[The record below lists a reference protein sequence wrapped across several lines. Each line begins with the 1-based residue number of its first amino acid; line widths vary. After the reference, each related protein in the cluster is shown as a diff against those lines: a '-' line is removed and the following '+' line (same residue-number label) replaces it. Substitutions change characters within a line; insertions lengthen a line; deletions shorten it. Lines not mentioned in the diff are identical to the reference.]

1 MYFKRPSFRRGGNTI
16 GGGIMSGTD
25 MGSRTGFNSPV
36 IDFLNKNILGSRTQI
51 PVMPKGPINVT
62 QKAKGIEEV
71 LRGSDTRGSVN
82 MAPQTVE
89 DLYKKR
95 GEKLKSS
102 ADFIEEVFRSK
113 PYIDSEGKKRDRLT
127 GKLIEETKTP
137 SGIDTLE
144 FTERDEIRENYRGTL
159 ANEILNNEAKKKK
172 KIELGGEE
180 SSITLD
186 PMEEIKREKDF
197 LDKLLKNEGL
207 ERGEA
212 ALVAA
217 KAIGT
222 EGSFKDKLDAA
233 VSMALP
239 IVRQRNKEDK
249 AVTLMA
255 YKAFKEKEKEE
266 AKAGKDTPGIKD
278 LKYQASILMKS
289 DNPKYK
295 GKSQDEVISTII
307 EEKFSDADST
317 TRKKNLSDKTV
328 VGEIYDRYESVKDAK
343 TAIDLYIEEKYT
355 KKGKEVDLTDKKL
368 IRYKKALE
376 EAKKNFNLF
385 TTIPEFKDIHPNIA
399 DAYERLGVKDGG
411 RIKRAFGTPDTGSG
425 EQIVSTE
432 VQTIGANT
440 AEKPVMKL
448 NYAQLRD
455 RLPEEITDD
464 VVQLL
469 ANSEE
474 ALQDFAYIETQND
487 VNAFNLKYG
496 VNLIIPP
503 APQTA

>member
-1 MYFKRPSFRRGGNTI
+1 MYLKRASFRRGGNTI
-16 GGGIMSGTD
+16 GGGIMSGTN
-25 MGSRTGFNSPV
+25 MGSRTGFQNP
-36 IDFLNKNILGSRTQI
+36 IINFLNQNILGTKTQI
-51 PVMPKGPINVT
+51 PLLPGQIKET

-71 LRGSDTRGSVN
+71 LAGSDTRGSVN
-82 MAPQTVE
+82 TAPQTIE
-89 DLYKKR
+89 ELYKKR
-95 GEKLKSS
+95 GEKLKKS
-102 ADFIEEVFRSK
+102 ADFIFSAENTFT
-113 PYIDSEGKKRDRLT
+113 DAEGNVRNRNT
-127 GKLIEETKTP
+127 GKIITDTAS

-144 FTERDEIRENYRGTL
+144 FTEQDDIRQNYQGTV
-159 ANEILNNEAKKKK
+159 ANQILENEAEKKKI
-172 KIELGGEE
+172 IELGGEE
-180 SSITLD
+180 NSITLD

-197 LDKLLKNEGL
+197 LNKLLKNEGL
-207 ERGEA
+207 EKGEA

-217 KAIGT
+217 KAVGT
-222 EGSFKDKLDAA
+222 EGSFKEKLDAA
-233 VSMALP
+233 VNMALP

-425 EQIVSTE
+425 EQIITTE
-432 VQTIGANT
+432 AQTVGAET

-455 RLPEEITDD
+455 RLPPEITDD

-474 ALQDFAYIETQND
+474 ALQEFAYIETQND

>member
-1 MYFKRPSFRRGGNTI
+1 MYFKRPSFRRGGTI
-16 GGGIMSGTD
+16 GGGIMSGTN
-25 MGSRTGFNSPV
+25 MGSRTGFNNP
-36 IDFLNKNILGSRTQI
+36 IINFLNSNILGTKTQI
-51 PVMPKGPINVT
+51 PTLPTESVT
-62 QKAKGIEEV
+62 QKKGIEQI
-71 LRGSDTRGSVN
+71 LSGTDNRGSVN
-82 MAPQTVE
+82 TVPQTVE
-89 DLYKKR
+89 ELYAKR
-95 GEKLKSS
+95 GESLK
-102 ADFIEEVFRSK
+102 RSGDYIGELFSPK
-113 PYIDSEGKKRDRLT
+113 PYTDSEGNKRDRTT
-127 GKLIEETKTP
+127 GEIITDVSS

-144 FTERDEIRENYRGTL
+144 FTEQDDIRQNYKDTV
-159 ANEILNNEAKKKK
+159 ANQILENEAEKK
-172 KIELGGEE
+172 KIIEMGGDDN
-180 SSITLD
+180 SITLD

-197 LDKLLKNEGL
+197 LSKLLKNEGL

-217 KAIGT
+217 KAVGT
-222 EGSFKDKLDAA
+222 EGSFKEKLDAA
-233 VSMALP
+233 VNMALP

-399 DAYERLGVKDGG
+399 DAYERLDVKDGG

>member
-1 MYFKRPSFRRGGNTI
+1 MYFKRPSFRRGGTI
-16 GGGIMSGTD
+16 GGGIMSGTN
-25 MGSRTGFNSPV
+25 MGSRTGFNNP
-36 IDFLNKNILGSRTQI
+36 IINFLNKNVLGTNAQI
-51 PVMPKGPINVT
+51 PVMPQGPISVT
-62 QKAKGIEEV
+62 QAPKKGIEQI
-71 LRGSDTRGSVN
+71 LSGTDNRGSVN
-82 MAPQTVE
+82 TVPQTVE
-89 DLYKKR
+89 ELYAKR
-95 GEKLKSS
+95 GESLK
-102 ADFIEEVFRSK
+102 RSGDYIGELFSPK
-113 PYIDSEGKKRDRLT
+113 PYTDSEGNKRDRTT
-127 GKLIEETKTP
+127 GEIITDVSS

-144 FTERDEIRENYRGTL
+144 FTEQDDIRQNYKDTV
-159 ANEILNNEAKKKK
+159 ANQILENEAEKK
-172 KIELGGEE
+172 KIIEMGGDDN
-180 SSITLD
+180 SITLD

-197 LDKLLKNEGL
+197 LSKLLKNEGL

-217 KAIGT
+217 KAVGT
-222 EGSFKDKLDAA
+222 EGSFKEKLDAA
-233 VSMALP
+233 VNMALP

>member
-1 MYFKRPSFRRGGNTI
+1 MYLKRASFRRGGNTI
-16 GGGIMSGTD
+16 GGGIMSGTN
-25 MGSRTGFNSPV
+25 MGSRTGFQNP
-36 IDFLNKNILGSRTQI
+36 IINFLNQNILGTKTQI
-51 PVMPKGPINVT
+51 PLLPGQIKET

-71 LRGSDTRGSVN
+71 LAGSDTRGSVN
-82 MAPQTVE
+82 TAPQTIE
-89 DLYKKR
+89 ELYKKR
-95 GEKLKSS
+95 GEKLKKS
-102 ADFIEEVFRSK
+102 ADFIFSAENTFT
-113 PYIDSEGKKRDRLT
+113 DAEGNVRNRNT
-127 GKLIEETKTP
+127 GKIITDTAS

-144 FTERDEIRENYRGTL
+144 FTEQDDIRQNYQGTV
-159 ANEILNNEAKKKK
+159 ANQILENEAEKKKI
-172 KIELGGEE
+172 IELGGEE
-180 SSITLD
+180 NSITLD

-197 LDKLLKNEGL
+197 LNKLLKNEGL
-207 ERGEA
+207 EKGEA

-217 KAIGT
+217 KAVGT
-222 EGSFKDKLDAA
+222 EGSFKEKLDAA
-233 VSMALP
+233 VNMALP

-440 AEKPVMKL
+440 AEKPVIKL

>member
-1 MYFKRPSFRRGGNTI
+1 MYFKRPSFRRGGTI
-16 GGGIMSGTD
+16 GGGIMSGTN
-25 MGSRTGFNSPV
+25 MGSRTGFNNP
-36 IDFLNKNILGSRTQI
+36 IINFLNKNVLGTNAQI
-51 PVMPKGPINVT
+51 PVMPQGPISVT
-62 QKAKGIEEV
+62 QAPKKGIEQI
-71 LRGSDTRGSVN
+71 LSGTDNRGSVN
-82 MAPQTVE
+82 TVPQTVE
-89 DLYKKR
+89 ELYAKR
-95 GEKLKSS
+95 GESLK
-102 ADFIEEVFRSK
+102 RSGDYIGELFSPK
-113 PYIDSEGKKRDRLT
+113 PYTDSEGNKRDRTT
-127 GKLIEETKTP
+127 GEIITDVSS

-144 FTERDEIRENYRGTL
+144 FTEQDDIRQNYKDTV
-159 ANEILNNEAKKKK
+159 ANQILENEAEKK
-172 KIELGGEE
+172 KIIEMGGDDN
-180 SSITLD
+180 SITLD

-197 LDKLLKNEGL
+197 LSKLLKNEGL

-217 KAIGT
+217 KAVGT
-222 EGSFKDKLDAA
+222 EGSFKEKLDAA
-233 VSMALP
+233 VNMALP

-295 GKSQDEVISTII
+295 GKSQNEVISTII

-385 TTIPEFKDIHPNIA
+385 TIN
-399 DAYERLGVKDGG
+399 
-411 RIKRAFGTPDTGSG
+411 
-425 EQIVSTE
+425 
-432 VQTIGANT
+432 
-440 AEKPVMKL
+440 
-448 NYAQLRD
+448 
-455 RLPEEITDD
+455 
-464 VVQLL
+464 
-469 ANSEE
+469 
-474 ALQDFAYIETQND
+474 
-487 VNAFNLKYG
+487 NLK
-496 VNLIIPP
+496 NISKSAAILNE
-503 APQTA
+503 TL